1 MFVAVLFEEE
11 ERSSLESRGEE
22 SVKRRNFAAALV
34 FLAALLVAALA
45 AASVS
50 AATSSQKTTK
60 AAGKGWE
67 LKAGHVNDKGK
78 SLPAQ
83 KVGVGQFKPT
93 APNQPKFINSSTPS
107 NANSILKHDRAI
119 PGKLGVKGGGKAPG
133 APGAPAAPGAPQAVF
148 VPHAHSLPITNK
160 KYAAQSPGLNAYNQ
174 DSVGGYTDTPP
185 DQALAEGNGFVFEAV
200 NNVFMITDTNF
211 GHVTNAEPMEQFW
224 APAILSTGYCSVS
237 DPKANYD
244 NVTRKWYVTE
254 VAYGPPGCAPGSAVF
269 IAVSTTSDP
278 LSIYNIYVLDT
289 SFDGSVCTAD
299 GCLADQPLLG
309 QNRNALFISTNSFD
323 WDTPAFNGS
332 QLYVIDSTGLAA
344 GFLFPNIVY
353 FDIGNNIPTPE
364 GFIGCGSTVFPD
376 NAYCWYSIQWATT
389 PNQSHVT
396 SRGGTEFALSALDWF
411 GSVDNRIALWALTNT
426 SSISSFFPDMFINYA
441 VVGTESYGFPFTDTP
456 FFSPYAEQ
464 PGSGNTPLCDF
475 FVGPFCEPGP
485 IANNDDR
492 MNEVKSVVANAQ
504 PAHNWGGLN
513 TDALVPDPLGHLHRR
528 SAIAYFDISANAWCL
543 GVFVCGGQVNA
554 QNYVANWNNDVIF
567 PAIGVSS
574 DALNGAMVFTL
585 TGNDHY
591 PSVAV
596 AKVGDHNPITSIP
609 VVLAGQDVLDDF
621 AWYFFGDPRWGD
633 YSAAVGDG
641 RTIYL
646 ATEYIQHPSC
656 DDATF
661 VFDPTCGGT
670 RSEFSNWG
678 TGLVKVNV

>member
-1 MFVAVLFEEE
+1 M
-11 ERSSLESRGEE
+11 
-22 SVKRRNFAAALV
+22 KRRNFAAAGAFLV
-34 FLAALLVAALA
+34 ALLVAALA

-50 AATSSQKTTK
+50 AATSSQKAAAT
-60 AAGKGWE
+60 AGKGWE

-78 SLPAQ
+78 SLPTT
-83 KVGVGQFKPT
+83 KVGTGQFAPT
-93 APNQPKFINSSTPS
+93 TAHQPKFIYSPTPQQKQDAGASSKGAT
-107 NANSILKHDRAI
+107 HDRVV
-119 PGKLGVKGGGKAPG
+119 PGKLGPNGSKKAPSTPSG
-133 APGAPAAPGAPQAVF
+133 GAAPIS
-148 VPHAHSLPITNK
+148 VPHIKSLPIVSK
-160 KYAAQSPGLNAYNQ
+160 SYAAQKPGLNAFSQ
-174 DSVGGYTDTPP
+174 DSTGGYIDTPP
-185 DQALAEGNGFVFEAV
+185 DQALAEGNGYVFEAV
-200 NNVFMITDTNF
+200 NNVFQISDTNF

-224 APAILSTGYCSVS
+224 APAILATGYCSVS
-237 DPKANYD
+237 DPKAHYD
-244 NVTRKWYVTE
+244 TVTRKWYVTE

-289 SFDGSVCTAD
+289 SFDGSLCTAD

-309 QNRNALFISTNSFD
+309 MNKNALVITTNSFD
-323 WDTPAFNGS
+323 WDTPTFNGA

-344 GFLFPNIVY
+344 GFLFPNIAY

-364 GFIGCGSTVFPD
+364 GFIGCGLTAIYPD
-376 NAYCWYSIQWATT
+376 DAYCWYSVQPGTS
-389 PNQSHVT
+389 PNIAQVT
-396 SRGGTEFALSALDWF
+396 SRGGTEFFMSALDWF
-411 GSVDNRIALWALTNT
+411 GSTDNRVALWALTNT
-426 SSISSFFPDMFINYA
+426 SSISAFFPDMFLNYA
-441 VVGTESYGFPFTDTP
+441 VVSTEAYGFPFTDTP

-464 PGSGNTPLCDF
+464 PGTGNTPLCDF

-492 MNEVKSVVANAQ
+492 MNEVKTVTYGSI
-504 PAHNWGGLN
+504 AHNWAGLN
-513 TDALVPDPLGHLHRR
+513 TDASISDPIGHLHRR
-528 SAIAYFDISANAWCL
+528 SAIAYFDLSANAWCL
-543 GVFVCGGQVNA
+543 GVFICGGMVNA
-554 QNYVANWNNDVIF
+554 QGYVGNWNNDVIF

-574 DALNGAMVFTL
+574 VSGHGGAMVYTL

-596 AKVGDHNPITSIP
+596 SKVSDSAAPNNIP

-621 AWYFFGDPRWGD
+621 AWYFFGTPRWGD

-641 RTIYL
+641 TTVYL
-646 ATEYIQHPSC
+646 ATEYIQNPSC

-670 RSEFSNWG
+670 RSEFTNWG